1 MEGYVST
8 VTGKSVDRVDTN
20 ITEPIEIATADG
32 IKGVRGVY
40 NRSQGMKTIYVK
52 EGDRISIDGR
62 RTAVCQQ
69 EATLS
74 VPNDLTQESK
84 EGVRITMYISQTD

>member
-1 MEGYVST
+1 
-8 VTGKSVDRVDTN
+8 
-20 ITEPIEIATADG
+20 
-32 IKGVRGVY
+32 
-40 NRSQGMKTIYVK
+40 MKTIYVK

>member
-1 MEGYVST
+1 
-8 VTGKSVDRVDTN
+8 
-20 ITEPIEIATADG
+20 
-32 IKGVRGVY
+32 
-40 NRSQGMKTIYVK
+40 MKTIYVK
-52 EGDRISIDGR
+52 EGDRISIDE

-84 EGVRITMYISQTD
+84 EGIRITMYIRQTD